1 VGRNF
6 GRYGVY
12 ASAREL
18 RLAYNG
24 IRERH
29 KTYEAENRFHY
40 KRVFI
45 GGAARW
51 QQMAGEQRRNSLFF
65 RGSVQAAIGNLNVFS
80 HVEAGNDLV
89 NQTVFAANTY
99 STTAVGV
106 SARPRKTWTLQAE
119 VFRNHLVSKLNPQNI
134 FVLESRGVGVS
145 TALAGFEQWS
155 VYFRLAKSFQW
166 GQAMSMGD
174 PDRYIA
180 DQIPLVGA
188 VEGIVHEIRMDGNR
202 PAAGIPVTL
211 DEARTTTTDE
221 QGRYRFIDVPEGAHR
236 VALSSRQLPA
246 DFNPSGPQE
255 IVISVQPRKTARADL
270 EAVRLL
276 GFEGKVS
283 APAGAA
289 PLNVMVRLLP
299 GGAYTITDADGNF
312 GFYNLREGDYEVV
325 LDESTLPE
333 FAVPDSPAGV
343 PLTLRHGIA
352 VPGVQF
358 GFTILPP
365 AKPVRKISLP

>member
-1 VGRNF
+1 
-6 GRYGVY
+6 
-12 ASAREL
+12 
-18 RLAYNG
+18 
-24 IRERH
+24 
-29 KTYEAENRFHY
+29 
-40 KRVFI
+40 
-45 GGAARW
+45 
-51 QQMAGEQRRNSLFF
+51 
-65 RGSVQAAIGNLNVFS
+65 
-80 HVEAGNDLV
+80 
-89 NQTVFAANTY
+89 
-99 STTAVGV
+99 
-106 SARPRKTWTLQAE
+106 
-119 VFRNHLVSKLNPQNI
+119 
-134 FVLESRGVGVS
+134 
-145 TALAGFEQWS
+145 
-155 VYFRLAKSFQW
+155 
-166 GQAMSMGD
+166 
-174 PDRYIA
+174 
-180 DQIPLVGA
+180 

-221 QGRYRFIDVPEGAHR
+221 QGRYRFADVPEGAHR

-246 DFNPSGPQE
+246 DFNPAGPQE
-255 IVISVQPRKTARADL
+255 IVVSVQPRKTARADL